1 MNKTIHLIFQEA
13 KSMASSHYEDYIA
26 ITAIAMIVTL
36 AFWLSFKNSSKLETE

>member
-13 KSMASSHYEDYIA
+13 KSMASSNYEDYVALTSIA
-26 ITAIAMIVTL
+26 IIVAV